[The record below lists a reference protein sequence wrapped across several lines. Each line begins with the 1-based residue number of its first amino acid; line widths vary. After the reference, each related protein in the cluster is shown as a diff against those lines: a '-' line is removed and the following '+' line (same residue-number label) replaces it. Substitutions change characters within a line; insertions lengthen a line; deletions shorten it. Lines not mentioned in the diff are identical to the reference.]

1 MGLAAKDIRIEAP
14 IPGKESVGIEIPNV
28 EKTSVQMKDLMRTI
42 PDSMKDKKLL
52 FCLGKDLM
60 GNNVYGELNRMP
72 HLLIAGATG
81 SGKSVCVNAIIS
93 SILMRTKPDEVKL
106 VLIDPKKVEFTPY
119 NDVPHLLSPV
129 ITDGDLANKALKVIV
144 E

>member
-1 MGLAAKDIRIEAP
+1 
-14 IPGKESVGIEIPNV
+14 
-28 EKTSVQMKDLMRTI
+28 MRTI

-81 SGKSVCVNAIIS
+81 SG
-93 SILMRTKPDEVKL
+93 
-106 VLIDPKKVEFTPY
+106 
-119 NDVPHLLSPV
+119 
-129 ITDGDLANKALKVIV
+129 
-144 E
+144 

>member
-1 MGLAAKDIRIEAP
+1 
-14 IPGKESVGIEIPNV
+14 
-28 EKTSVQMKDLMRTI
+28 MRTI

-106 VLIDPKKVEFTPY
+106 VLIDPKK
-119 NDVPHLLSPV
+119 
-129 ITDGDLANKALKVIV
+129 
-144 E
+144 